1 MQFYDLLQMGYY
13 AVCIVFV
20 FNVMMVPMW
29 IELKPKERMIG
40 RWYQQHWYIYIYKWD
55 LIFYCTYIVS
65 ITNLIV
71 RCHLPENLNYAKAL
85 NSVRPFHVNKE

>member
-29 IELKPKERMIG
+29 IELSE
-40 RWYQQHWYIYIYKWD
+40 
-55 LIFYCTYIVS
+55 
-65 ITNLIV
+65 
-71 RCHLPENLNYAKAL
+71 
-85 NSVRPFHVNKE
+85 

>member
-29 IELKPKERMIG
+29 IELSEWLEGDISSTAQFHRPSITDEVWFNIKMSYRCKLIKYTRNKS
-40 RWYQQHWYIYIYKWD
+40 IYINE
-55 LIFYCTYIVS
+55 I
-65 ITNLIV
+65 
-71 RCHLPENLNYAKAL
+71 
-85 NSVRPFHVNKE
+85 